1 MGIIARR
8 AYGMVDRLSVEVF
21 QWLEYIGMTLL
32 TQVGGNFLARV
43 NNVENN
49 GYCAR
54 TNKVFEYLG

>member
-1 MGIIARR
+1 
-8 AYGMVDRLSVEVF
+8 MVDRLSVEVF

-32 TQVGGNFLARV
+32 IQVGGNILARV

-49 GYCAR
+49 GYCAG